1 VRAGAM
7 NIQRDGIRNGRL
19 EEWVLRLLLVVF
31 ALRALVPPGYMPEL
45 SALSKGVLKVVICTA
60 SGTKTVDADEPD
72 HPNPAPHHDQ
82 PCAFAGLVA
91 FDVPQLEPVAVQNAV
106 ARSAGLIAP
115 LAVSLPP
122 ARAGPILGSRGP
134 PSNS

>member
-1 VRAGAM
+1 M

-19 EEWVLRLLLVVF
+19 GEWVLRLLLVVF

-45 SALSKGVLKVVICTA
+45 SGLSKGVLKVVICTA
-60 SGTKTVDADEPD
+60 SGTKTLDAGGQD
-72 HPNPAPHHDQ
+72 HRSPASHHDQ
-82 PCAFAGLVA
+82 PCAFAGLVV
-91 FDVPQLEPVAVQNAV
+91 FDVPQLEPVAVQHAV
-106 ARSAGLIAP
+106 ASSADLIAP